1 MKVILEI
8 DDKYASVLTITV
20 VGTSPATTYV
30 STQAVAL
37 QEHNHVVV
45 DKDGKW
51 TAWRDKNGE
60 A

>member
-8 DDKYASVLTITV
+8 DDKYASVLAITV
-20 VGTSPATTYV
+20 VGTGIATTYV

-37 QEHNHVVV
+37 QEHNYVAV

-51 TAWRDKNGE
+51 TVGRAEDE
-60 A
+60 

>member
-8 DDKYASVLTITV
+8 DDKYASVLTISV
-20 VGTSPATTYV
+20 VGTSPFTTYV

-37 QEHNHVVV
+37 QEHNYVAV

-51 TAWRDKNGE
+51 TVWRTEDE
-60 A
+60 